1 MRINVADLDDPEVLE
16 MLRTHV
22 RLARA
27 QTALG
32 SAHALDE
39 VALRSASIEV
49 WMIRDGLALVAVGA
63 LQRLSPDHAE
73 IKSMHSVASARR
85 KGAGN
90 AMLIHIVGAARAH
103 GMTRLSLET
112 GVLGL
117 FSSGPRTV
125 SQPWLYRVRAVWCV
139 CPRCQQCV
147 HVARPAS
154 RMTVL
159 VLRYEHYL

>member
-1 MRINVADLDDPEVLE
+1 MRINVADLDDPDVLE

-32 SAHALDE
+32 SAHALAE

-49 WMIRDGLALVAVGA
+49 WTIRHGLALVGVGA
-63 LQRLSPDHAE
+63 LQRLSPDHGE

-85 KGAGN
+85 KGAGS

-112 GVLGL
+112 GSWDYFL
-117 FSSGPRTV
+117 PARA
-125 SQPWLYRVRAVWCV
+125 LYRDHGFVECEPFGVYIHDVNSVFMSLDLRRA
-139 CPRCQQCV
+139 
-147 HVARPAS
+147 
-154 RMTVL
+154 
-159 VLRYEHYL
+159 